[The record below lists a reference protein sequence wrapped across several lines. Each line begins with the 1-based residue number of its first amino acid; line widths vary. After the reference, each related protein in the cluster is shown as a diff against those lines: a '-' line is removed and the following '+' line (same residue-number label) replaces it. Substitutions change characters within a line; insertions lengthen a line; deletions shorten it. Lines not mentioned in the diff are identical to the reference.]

1 MIHFTEKAAK
11 QLQGMYAQLEDKELQ
26 LRLFVEKGGC
36 SGLEYGMSFDVPTAE
51 DTQLDDS
58 GIKFVVDTKSL
69 EKIPNI
75 TIDYDDSLN
84 GKGFQVINPDAN
96 NTCGCGKSFN

>member
-1 MIHFTEKAAK
+1 
-11 QLQGMYAQLEDKELQ
+11 MYTQLEDKELQ

-51 DTQLDDS
+51 DTHLDDS